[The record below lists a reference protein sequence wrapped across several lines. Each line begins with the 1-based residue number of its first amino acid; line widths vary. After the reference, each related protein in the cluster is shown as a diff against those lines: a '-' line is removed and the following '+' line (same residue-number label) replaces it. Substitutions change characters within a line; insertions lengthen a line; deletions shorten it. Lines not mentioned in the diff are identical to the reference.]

1 MQLLP
6 ESSIEKQ
13 HTFWYVLSPFTSS
26 SLSLLRTCHPKRLT
40 RISIASRRSTYS
52 KKWGENREIERQRK
66 VTRCFRPSS
75 YRNPFL
81 VSNSHSGATGIHS
94 PPLSLLALPSE
105 LRCMIWEAVALCSG
119 PILVCAD
126 SFTHGPL
133 AQVARFR
140 YTIPAPAPPPI
151 YKRRRFKDPRGKRNT
166 KYTIEKAV
174 REAALRTAN
183 PLIWL
188 LTNRQIYTEAR
199 HIFYAK
205 VCLGFNDPVCL
216 ASFMFE
222 TAKIFIKPS
231 MVKSISLDLRLAIDA
246 NPRDKNIPPYSDK
259 SDEFSFSRAVN
270 HGWVD
275 PLEVPPRTWFGPR
288 QYACKCPFCLAITR
302 SLLGNGAEHF
312 TALRELRLQISFG
325 CAHVP
330 QHEIYCDPVCGH
342 SRVYCHDGRCH
353 WLEIQSKSA
362 NALACKDNYEQ
373 IAGFSKWLCTQV
385 PLRIFSRVRLDAVD
399 VQFSLGEIKSNPSF
413 HRRGY
418 CGLDYSGCW
427 SDNSMV
433 DKESIESCGIA
444 EEIKR
449 RLMDGDSEEEG

>member
-1 MQLLP
+1 MGRKYNFNARTIATPIAAFCMASLLFVYARTSIMAAKRNAQMHREADGGQISWRNESLRRHGAMATPDESKSTVKQLLEKKGAKEEAEVQKVTRSEEEDLVRQAARSSRNQNGEKYLQLLP
-6 ESSIEKQ
+6 ERSIEKQ
-13 HTFWYVLSPFTSS
+13 HTFWHPFLNSNSRSGANGTHSSPP
-26 SLSLLRTCHPKRLT
+26 SLLT
-40 RISIASRRSTYS
+40 
-52 KKWGENREIERQRK
+52 
-66 VTRCFRPSS
+66 
-75 YRNPFL
+75 
-81 VSNSHSGATGIHS
+81 
-94 PPLSLLALPSE
+94 LPSE
-105 LRCMIWEAVALCSG
+105 VRCMIWEAVALCSG

-140 YTIPAPAPPPI
+140 YTVPAPAPPPT
-151 YKRRRFKDPRGKRNT
+151 YKRRRFKDPRGKRHT

-199 HIFYAK
+199 HIFYAN

-222 TAKIFIKPS
+222 TAKTFIKPS

-259 SDEFSFSRAVN
+259 SDEFSFSRA
-270 HGWVD
+270 
-275 PLEVPPRTWFGPR
+275 
-288 QYACKCPFCLAITR
+288 
-302 SLLGNGAEHF
+302 
-312 TALRELRLQISFG
+312 
-325 CAHVP
+325 
-330 QHEIYCDPVCGH
+330 
-342 SRVYCHDGRCH
+342 
-353 WLEIQSKSA
+353 SKSA
-362 NALACKDNYEQ
+362 NALVCKDNYEQ

-385 PLRIFSRVRLDAVD
+385 PLQVFSRVRLDAVG

-413 HRRGY
+413 HGRGY

-449 RLMDGDSEEEG
+449 LLMDGESEEEG